1 MQTDS
6 LPAEPQEKP
15 VRGEREAERE
25 VKETNAKGRKGEER
39 NGEESKGKGKK
50 GIKTGQSSKQEYL
63 NINKSEAV
71 LKVVLMP
78 PVMPRI

>member
-1 MQTDS
+1 M
-6 LPAEPQEKP
+6 
-15 VRGEREAERE
+15 
-25 VKETNAKGRKGEER
+25 KETNAKGRK
-39 NGEESKGKGKK
+39 GEESKGKGKK

>member
-25 VKETNAKGRKGEER
+25 VKETNAKGRK
-39 NGEESKGKGKK
+39 GEESKGKGKK